1 MTNLTWTANEAK
13 WFAFYDGVVKILLP
27 PSEGKTPARSGAPL
41 ALPEL
46 SAPDLTPQR
55 QKVLAA
61 LQKVSKRKDALDR
74 LGVGASLAADVERN
88 VTLGTVPCAPAL
100 LTYSGVLYEAM
111 GAPDLVADAMNNGN
125 LAGRLR
131 NVHVFSALFGQV
143 NGLDPIP
150 AYRLAMK
157 TDLGTLGKLSAWW
170 KPVLAKSFTV
180 DPAEVILDCRSSDY
194 RAAWPGPNE
203 QVVALG
209 AVKVTG
215 AKRSV
220 VSHWA
225 KYYRGELVGR
235 LLADDRGLPST
246 VDELYA
252 RAEESYEVEF
262 TPHVK
267 SKPAALTIVVRD

>member
-1 MTNLTWTANEAK
+1 MKLTWTANRRPARGT
-13 WFAFYDGVVKILLP
+13 YDGGVKILLP
-27 PSEGKTPARSGAPL
+27 PSEGKTPASSGSL
-41 ALPEL
+41 LDLPEL

-55 QKVLAA
+55 KKVLTA
-61 LQKVSKRKDALDR
+61 LQKVSKRKDALAQ

-88 VTLGTVPCAPAL
+88 VHLDAVPCAPAL

-111 GAPDLVADAMNNGN
+111 GAPDLVAHATSDET
-125 LAGRLR
+125 LAQRLR

-157 TDLGTLGKLSAWW
+157 TDLGTLGKLSSWW
-170 KPVLAKSFTV
+170 KPVLADSFTI

-194 RAAWPGPNE
+194 RAAWPGPHD
-203 QVVALG
+203 QVITLG

-235 LLADDRGLPST
+235 LLADDRELPTSSADL
-246 VDELYA
+246 VS

-262 TPHVK
+262 TPHAK
-267 SKPAALTIVVRD
+267 NKPAALSIILRD

>member
-1 MTNLTWTANEAK
+1 MAAYHGE
-13 WFAFYDGVVKILLP
+13 VKILLP
-27 PSEGKTPARSGAPL
+27 PSEGKTPATSGSPL
-41 ALPEL
+41 DLPEL
-46 SAPDLTPQR
+46 SAPDLNPQR
-55 QKVLAA
+55 KKVLTA
-61 LQKVSKRKDALDR
+61 LQRVSKRKDALKQ
-74 LGVGASLAADVERN
+74 LGVGASLSADVERN
-88 VTLGTVPCAPAL
+88 VSLDSLPCAPAL

-111 GAPDLVADAMNNGN
+111 GAPDLVADALTNET
-125 LAGRLR
+125 LAQRLR
-131 NVHVFSALFGQV
+131 SVHVFSALFGQV

-157 TDLGTLGKLSAWW
+157 TDLGTLGKLSSWW

-194 RAAWPGPNE
+194 RAAWPGPHE
-203 QVVALG
+203 RVVTLG

-235 LLADDRGLPST
+235 LLADDRELPANSADL
-246 VDELYA
+246 VS

-262 TPHVK
+262 TPHAK
-267 SKPAALTIVVRD
+267 NRPAALTIILRD

>member
-1 MTNLTWTANEAK
+1 MAAYHGE
-13 WFAFYDGVVKILLP
+13 VKILLP
-27 PSEGKTPARSGAPL
+27 PSEGKTPATSGSPL
-41 ALPEL
+41 DLPEL
-46 SAPDLTPQR
+46 SAPDLNPQR
-55 QKVLAA
+55 KKVLTA
-61 LQKVSKRKDALDR
+61 LQRVSKRKDALKQ
-74 LGVGASLAADVERN
+74 LGVGASLSADVERN
-88 VTLGTVPCAPAL
+88 VSLDSLPCAPAL

-111 GAPDLVADAMNNGN
+111 GAPDLVADAPTNET
-125 LAGRLR
+125 LAQRLR
-131 NVHVFSALFGQV
+131 SVHVFSALFGQV

-157 TDLGTLGKLSAWW
+157 TDLGTLGKLSSWW

-194 RAAWPGPNE
+194 RAAWPGPHE
-203 QVVALG
+203 QVVTLG

-235 LLADDRGLPST
+235 LLADDRELPANSADL
-246 VDELYA
+246 VS

-262 TPHVK
+262 TPHAK
-267 SKPAALTIVVRD
+267 NRPAALTIILRD

>member
-1 MTNLTWTANEAK
+1 M
-13 WFAFYDGVVKILLP
+13 KILLP
-27 PSEGKTPARSGAPL
+27 PSEGKTPANSGSPL
-41 ALPEL
+41 DLPEL
-46 SAPDLTPQR
+46 SAPDLNPQR
-55 QKVLAA
+55 KKVLTA
-61 LQKVSKRKDALDR
+61 LQRISKRRDALEQ

-88 VTLGTVPCAPAL
+88 VTLDTMPCAPAL

-111 GAPDLVADAMNNGN
+111 GAPDLVADAITDEN
-125 LAGRLR
+125 LAQRLQ

-157 TDLGTLGKLSAWW
+157 TDLGTLGKLSSWW

-194 RAAWPGPNE
+194 RAAWPGPHN

-209 AVKVTG
+209 AVKDTG

-235 LLADDRGLPST
+235 LLADDRDLPAT
-246 VDELYA
+246 VEELRS
-252 RAEESYEVEF
+252 RAEEAYEVEL
-262 TPHVK
+262 TPHAK
-267 SKPAALTIVVRD
+267 TKPAALTIILRD

>member
-1 MTNLTWTANEAK
+1 M
-13 WFAFYDGVVKILLP
+13 KILLP
-27 PSEGKTPARSGAPL
+27 PSEGKAPASAGAPL
-41 ALPEL
+41 DLPEL
-46 SAPDLTPQR
+46 SAPDLNPQR
-55 QKVLAA
+55 KKVLAT
-61 LQKVSKRKDALDR
+61 LQRVSEREDALDR

-88 VTLGTVPCAPAL
+88 VSLDTVACAPAL

-111 GAPDLVADAMNNGN
+111 GAPELVAQATGSED
-125 LAGRLR
+125 LARRLR

-170 KPVLAKSFTV
+170 KPILAQSFTV

-194 RAAWPGPNE
+194 RAAWPGPHE
-203 QVVALG
+203 QVVTLG
-209 AVKVTG
+209 AVKVSGT
-215 AKRSV
+215 KRNV

-235 LLADDRGLPST
+235 LLWDDRGLPSS
-246 VDELYA
+246 VDELLS

-262 TPHVK
+262 TPHAK
-267 SKPAALTIVVRD
+267 NKPAALTIVLRD